1 MAAAVENVYALDV
14 GDVPVLTF
22 AATTFREAQSLC
34 REQWLRTDLTEAHS
48 NGAPV
53 WDGKSK
59 LTVRR
64 ASADETARFHSAIAE
79 AVDDS
84 GDLVLVY
91 LIELDK

>member
-1 MAAAVENVYALDV
+1 MAEAVEKVYALDV

-22 AATTFREAQSLC
+22 AATTFHEARSL
-34 REQWLRTDLTEAHS
+34 RGERWLRNDLTEAHS

-64 ASADETARFHSAIAE
+64 ARADEAAQFGSAIKE
-79 AVDDS
+79 AADGS

>member
-1 MAAAVENVYALDV
+1 MAEAVEKVYALDV

-22 AATTFREAQSLC
+22 AATTFHEAQSL
-34 REQWLRTDLTEAHS
+34 RGERWLRTDLTEAHS

-64 ASADETARFHSAIAE
+64 ASADEATHYGSATKE
-79 AVDDS
+79 AADGS

-91 LIELDK
+91 LIDLDQ

>member
-14 GDVPVLTF
+14 GGVPVLTF

-34 REQWLRTDLTEAHS
+34 REQWLRAGLTEAHS

-53 WDGKSK
+53 WDGQSK
-59 LTVRR
+59 LAVRR
-64 ASADETARFHSAIAE
+64 ASADESARFGSAIKE
-79 AVDDS
+79 AADGS

-91 LIELDK
+91 LVELDK